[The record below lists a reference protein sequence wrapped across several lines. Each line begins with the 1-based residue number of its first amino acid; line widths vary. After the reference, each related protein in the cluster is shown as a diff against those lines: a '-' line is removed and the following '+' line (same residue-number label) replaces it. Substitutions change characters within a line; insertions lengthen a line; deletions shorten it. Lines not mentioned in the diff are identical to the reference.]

1 MSDDYRIKITGS
13 DFCKQL
19 LTIFL
24 FEIIFCCNKNICT
37 GIQFLKILTNLFCQM
52 IWNGKKRLCAKSKSF
67 ALHCCRYHFKR
78 LARTNAMTVKI
89 MSRPALTATS
99 TPKDWFKHRR
109 TYVNAARVS
118 NAQVFIQEHAAAF
131 TESWQRYQVPPQI
144 VAAVIGVETNY
155 GRLTGNIRTLDALCT
170 LSFDY
175 TRRAAFFQNELESFL
190 TLMWQGKADPTSV
203 KGSFAGALGIC
214 QFMPSNIEKLGVD
227 LDGDGVVNLSESAD
241 DAIGSAAHYL
251 REVGWVR
258 GLPVSWP
265 CRVTPEIVRWF
276 DTGEARLT
284 TSLQNLLDA
293 GIELPAPLPVSPKTS
308 VLLVSLPAGKTT
320 VYRVGTANFAALL
333 DYNRS
338 FFYAQ
343 TVSDLA
349 DSILSGDVLP
359 PEALPAA

>member
-1 MSDDYRIKITGS
+1 MVTTDSRTDLSRRRLLSGTAAGWLLSASCVTHGASDPAAFVNYARRDDVRLWAAQVSEKRGIPFSWII
-13 DFCKQL
+13 QA
-19 LTIFL
+19 LT
-24 FEIIFCCNKNICT
+24 
-37 GIQFLKILTNLFCQM
+37 
-52 IWNGKKRLCAKSKSF
+52 
-67 ALHCCRYHFKR
+67 
-78 LARTNAMTVKI
+78 LARTNATTVKI

-118 NAQVFIQEHAAAF
+118 NAQVFIREHAAAF
-131 TESWQRYQVPPQI
+131 TESWKRYQVPPQI

-190 TLMWQGKADPTSV
+190 ALMWQGKADPTSV

-293 GIELPAPLPVSPKTS
+293 GIELPAPLPVSPKTP

-349 DSILSGDVLP
+349 DSILSGEVLP

>member
-1 MSDDYRIKITGS
+1 MMCD
-13 DFCKQL
+13 
-19 LTIFL
+19 
-24 FEIIFCCNKNICT
+24 N
-37 GIQFLKILTNLFCQM
+37 
-52 IWNGKKRLCAKSKSF
+52 
-67 ALHCCRYHFKR
+67 
-78 LARTNAMTVKI
+78 
-89 MSRPALTATS
+89 TS
-99 TPKDWFKHRR
+99 
-109 TYVNAARVS
+109 
-118 NAQVFIQEHAAAF
+118 
-131 TESWQRYQVPPQI
+131 
-144 VAAVIGVETNY
+144 Y
-155 GRLTGNIRTLDALCT
+155 GN
-170 LSFDY
+170 S
-175 TRRAAFFQNELESFL
+175 
-190 TLMWQGKADPTSV
+190 
-203 KGSFAGALGIC
+203 AGALGIC

-258 GLPVSWP
+258 RLPVSWP

-293 GIELPAPLPVSPKTS
+293 GIELPAPLPVSPKTP

-359 PEALPAA
+359 PEALPAT